1 MNEIEQI
8 KEKIDIADLIAEYAQ
23 LKPSGT
29 QLKACCPFHHE
40 KTASFMVSRERQ
52 RYHCFGCG
60 EDGDIFTFIQKIEG
74 MEFIESLKHLA
85 QKAGVVLEQ
94 KKDDF
99 NKSEKIR
106 IKEINLEAARFY
118 HNFLLKMES
127 SKVAMEYLQKRGL
140 KMETIT
146 LWQIGFI
153 SEQWDLLTRYLLKKG
168 FSIDDLVKSGLTIKR
183 DNANTKTMQGFYDR
197 FRGRIM
203 FPIRNEHGDVVGF
216 TGRVLVET
224 EKSGGKYVNT
234 PQTPVYDK
242 SRVVFG
248 LYNAKKEI
256 RENDLIVLTEGQ
268 MDVIGTSQ
276 AGMKNVV
283 ASSGTA
289 LTEEHI
295 RLLKRY
301 SSNIA
306 MAFDMDDAG
315 IKAAKRGIEIAL
327 AEGMN
332 VHIIRIPDGAGKDP
346 DECVQKNPDI
356 WFEAV
361 GNADDVMVW
370 ILEMALRKRDMKY
383 PKDKQAVVDDV
394 LPYILKIPY
403 AVERDHWMKELAS
416 RVGVDTSVLRE
427 DMKRF
432 EKKDVFSPVHEKN
445 EPKLIKKQEKTR
457 YDLLIERFFEC
468 LFQFPHIL
476 EGRWALLGRIDL
488 ALSTSRYSSLY
499 KAIKAQYNN
508 NNKFDVE
515 VFRHEIANSEQLA
528 KFTEVLLMKAELD
541 FATYTDE
548 MVNKELGNLVE
559 QIREEWKG
567 KRRRELE
574 QELGVAEKQND
585 TVRLQ
590 ELLEELRII
599 MS

>member
-8 KEKIDIADLIAEYAQ
+8 KEKIDIADLIAEYTQ

-183 DNANTKTMQGFYDR
+183 ENANARTMQGFYDR

-301 SSNIA
+301 STNIA

-346 DECVQKNPDI
+346 DECVQKNPDV

-427 DMKRF
+427 DIKRF
-432 EKKDVFSPVHEKN
+432 EKKDVFTHVQEKN
-445 EPKLIKKQEKTR
+445 EPKLVKKQEKTR